1 MVRRNRLK
9 AGRKGSIK
17 ERVWALEQQV
27 GDHDQKLIHI
37 FQRLLKN
44 GKPCRS
50 SSQSKL
56 SDFVD

>member
-1 MVRRNRLK
+1 MVKRNRLK

-17 ERVWALEQQV
+17 ERMWALEQKV
-27 GDHDQKLIHI
+27 GDLDQKMSYII
-37 FQRLLKN
+37 QRLPKN

-50 SSQSKL
+50 HSQSKL